1 MQENSGKFIMPM
13 IHHTEHL
20 EQRKE
25 SLLNNSM
32 FSEDLF
38 ALYQSLYSL
47 QFQSLQHLASIIT
60 DSKLIVDT
68 TQYPMIQPHTLQFTD
83 EIIADIK
90 KMFKNIAALITQ
102 YQTAYSF
109 DTLLANLDDNP
120 ELYKDIITALLSKD
134 STFEAIAHNNKLD
147 TDELI
152 FVTVNAY
159 KPLFIALKDAA
170 LQDITQFPDYSEG
183 LCPFCG
189 FLPDMAKIVEPKNN
203 KRFLHCALCE
213 CEWEYKRVKCVAC
226 GNENTDTLGYYSYEP
241 DEKYR
246 FDYCNKCN
254 TYIKTIRI
262 TKQHDESQFDLTVEN
277 LITNF
282 LDASALQMGYTRQ

>member
-1 MQENSGKFIMPM
+1 MPW
-13 IHHTEHL
+13 INRTQHL
-20 EQRKE
+20 ELHKE
-25 SLLNNSM
+25 TLVNNSS

-38 ALYQSLYSL
+38 TLYHSLFSL

-60 DSKLIVDT
+60 ASKLIVDT
-68 TQYPMIQPHTLQFTD
+68 TQYPMIQPHTLRFTD
-83 EIIADIK
+83 EIITIIK
-90 KMFKNIAALITQ
+90 KMFYTIASLITQ
-102 YQTAYSF
+102 FQTAYSF
-109 DTLLANLDDNP
+109 DTLLANLDSNP
-120 ELYKDIITALLSKD
+120 ELYKDIIIALLSKD
-134 STFEAIAHNNKLD
+134 STFEAIARNNKLD

-152 FVTVNAY
+152 FMTVNAY
-159 KPLFIALKDAA
+159 KPLFIALKEAV
-170 LQDITQFPDYSEG
+170 LQDITQFPDYTKS

-189 FLPDMAKIVEPKNN
+189 FLPDMAKIVESKTN

-226 GNENTDTLGYYSYEP
+226 GNENINTLGYYSYEP

-277 LITNF
+277 LFTNF